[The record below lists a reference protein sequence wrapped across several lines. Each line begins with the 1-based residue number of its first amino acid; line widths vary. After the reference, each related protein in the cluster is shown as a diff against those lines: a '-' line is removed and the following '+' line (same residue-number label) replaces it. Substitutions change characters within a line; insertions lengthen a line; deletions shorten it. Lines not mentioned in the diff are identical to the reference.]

1 MMVKNIMI
9 PIEKLTTVALED
21 TVKDTIALIDAH
33 NLLSLPVVQGNKF
46 VGIISKKYIFE
57 EYFKSNEDKEE
68 FLERKVAEF
77 MKTKIDAVKE
87 I

>member
-33 NLLSLPVVQGNKF
+33 NLLSLPVVQGN
-46 VGIISKKYIFE
+46 
-57 EYFKSNEDKEE
+57 
-68 FLERKVAEF
+68 
-77 MKTKIDAVKE
+77 
-87 I
+87 